1 MYPMLEH
8 EMSRQAELEA
18 RRAGVRAR
26 RLHDAQAT
34 VTERPAAPDVD
45 VAIRAAE
52 SRDVPELMRLA
63 ELDSRPLPVGKLL
76 VAEAAGRIR
85 AAVSIDG
92 HAVIADPFVA
102 TAELQSLLKLRAEQV
117 RRESGEG
124 RRAGVLVALHLRSG
138 RTA

>member
-1 MYPMLEH
+1 MYQMIEQ
-8 EMSRQAELEA
+8 EMSRQAEQEA
-18 RRAGVRAR
+18 RRSGLRAL
-26 RLHDAQAT
+26 RLHDADAT
-34 VTERPAAPDVD
+34 VVARPAAPDID
-45 VAIRAAE
+45 VAIRAAD

-85 AAVSIDG
+85 AAIAIDG
-92 HAVIADPFVA
+92 EAVIADPFVA

-117 RRESGEG
+117 RRERGQA
-124 RRAGVLVALHLRSG
+124 RRTGLLGALHLRPG